1 MDGAHRALAVVATL
15 LAGSPALA
23 RAEAQGGSNPLDDP
37 TLVALAF
44 ALAATP
50 APEPQAAASAPGNE
64 PQLELVATVRARSI
78 VFADVPHVSL
88 KFTGPGPR
96 RTTWRIERVNLPAR
110 VQPGVAY
117 RDVTVRLTLT
127 TTMDD
132 LAVLLRDARA
142 ASRGLRIVTGSP
154 GGRGGGVIVPG
165 TADRPASAPATAST
179 FLQE

>member
-1 MDGAHRALAVVATL
+1 MDRAHRALAVATL

-23 RAEAQGGSNPLDDP
+23 RAEEQGGGAPLDDP
-37 TLVALAF
+37 TLVALVF

-50 APEPQAAASAPGNE
+50 APEPQATANAPGNE

-78 VFADVPHVSL
+78 VFADVPHVNL
-88 KFTGPGPR
+88 QFTGSGPR
-96 RTTWRIERVNLPAR
+96 RTAWRIERVNLPAR
-110 VQPGVAY
+110 VQPGVVY

-142 ASRGLRIVTGSP
+142 ASRGLRIVRD
-154 GGRGGGVIVPG
+154 GGGGGGVVPA
-165 TADRPASAPATAST
+165 TADRRASPPPAAAST